1 MNVQLSSRQRFVWV
15 GVFLMSL
22 AAFPQAH
29 AKLQKSEPA
38 AGTTV
43 AAAPK
48 QIQLWFNEKLD
59 VAVSKVE
66 LTGPAG
72 KVELGP
78 VHAMDDKSLMAAI
91 SGKVA
96 DGAYTVSWQTAG
108 DDGHAVKG
116 DYTFT
121 LKSAH

>member
-1 MNVQLSSRQRFVWV
+1 MNVQLSSLQRLVLV

-43 AAAPK
+43 AAPPK

-78 VHAMDDKSLMAAI
+78 VHAMDAKSLMAAI
-91 SGKVA
+91 GGKVA

-108 DDGHAVKG
+108 DDGHVVKG

>member
-1 MNVQLSSRQRFVWV
+1 MNIQLSFRRRV
-15 GVFLMSL
+15 GLVSVLLLSL
-22 AAFPQAH
+22 TGLAHAH
-29 AKLQKSEPA
+29 AKLEKSEPA
-38 AGTTV
+38 SGATLTV
-43 AAAPK
+43 TPK
-48 QIQLWFNEKLD
+48 HVQLWFNEALD
-59 VAVSKVE
+59 VAVSRVE
-66 LTGPAG
+66 LTSSAG

-78 VHAMDDKSLMAAI
+78 VHTMGDKSLMAVI

-108 DDGHAVKG
+108 DDGHVVKG